1 MLGKM
6 PPGCMEATHQ
16 PSKTVFRLHKTTV
29 FRNGPGPS
37 KVEKLILK
45 AAPWEL
51 ILVPTVAKLHKMML
65 KTCVDKCVDTCVD
78 TVLTQK
84 ASLLQKGSSQG
95 GPRGDPRGDP
105 RGAPGK
111 KIHKI

>member
-51 ILVPTVAKLHKMML
+51 ILVPTAVKLVKLMCQYMVIHMVMHVVIHM
-65 KTCVDKCVDTCVD
+65 CPQND
-78 TVLTQK
+78 QK
-84 ASLLQKGSSQG
+84 V
-95 GPRGDPRGDP
+95 
-105 RGAPGK
+105 
-111 KIHKI
+111 

>member
-51 ILVPTVAKLHKMML
+51 ILVPTVVKLVKLMCQYMVIHMVMHVVIHM
-65 KTCVDKCVDTCVD
+65 CPQND
-78 TVLTQK
+78 QK
-84 ASLLQKGSSQG
+84 V
-95 GPRGDPRGDP
+95 
-105 RGAPGK
+105 
-111 KIHKI
+111 

>member
-1 MLGKM
+1 MLGTM

-65 KTCVDKCVDTCVD
+65 KTRVDKCVDTCVD
-78 TVLTQK
+78 TVLTHVWNMCGQMSDKVVQK
-84 ASLLQKGSSQG
+84 RSFGH
-95 GPRGDPRGDP
+95 
-105 RGAPGK
+105 PG
-111 KIHKI
+111 